1 MIRHHPAI
9 MPSPPR
15 HARSR
20 GACHAA
26 WRTAA
31 AGRDHRCLCSPE
43 RLHITAAQMFVRAA
57 SLALSCVLMLLPASS
72 AYHGTMDFNCTNVP
86 LGVKFAS
93 PVGALICGNKMH
105 KTAPPLKAAPA
116 ITFGASKQASGC
128 PKWGAYFG
136 RSWQR
141 ICAANKAL
149 GGAGVCVHCPC
160 LVYGGARCA
169 RLMLRGLRPLRPAAA
184 PPLNHSE

>member
-1 MIRHHPAI
+1 MQHGEPRPLAVTTVVCAHQSGST
-9 MPSPPR
+9 SPPPKCSCVQPR
-15 HARSR
+15 WHYHASS
-20 GACHAA
+20 C
-26 WRTAA
+26 
-31 AGRDHRCLCSPE
+31 CSP
-43 RLHITAAQMFVRAA
+43 RPPRN
-57 SLALSCVLMLLPASS
+57 
-72 AYHGTMDFNCTNVP
+72 HGTMDFNCTNVP

-105 KTAPPLKAAPA
+105 KTPPPLKAAPA

-184 PPLNHSE
+184 PPLTIRSRHPGPNRSRRAKVFMV